1 MTSLSSHSSDY
12 SDNTNKSVSLGCLL
26 TTTTTIYQ
34 YYLVGKK
41 EDLNK
46 VNPVTVSI
54 SEQLHKPVKRSALYL
69 KYQLLLYIY
78 NIIVLEPFSPKIIF
92 VSDYLKRND
101 TKYYEPKLCMI
112 RLSKQI

>member
-26 TTTTTIYQ
+26 TTTTSYQ

-41 EDLNK
+41 EDFNK

-69 KYQLLLYIY
+69 K
-78 NIIVLEPFSPKIIF
+78 
-92 VSDYLKRND
+92 
-101 TKYYEPKLCMI
+101 
-112 RLSKQI
+112 